1 METKPIKAIIVDDS
15 MLFREVLSKMVA
27 EDDEIDVV
35 STASDPF
42 DARDKIIATRPN
54 VMTLDVE
61 MPKMDGIK
69 FLKKLMPQYPVPT
82 IVITA
87 LPINA
92 FEALESGAVDFIK
105 KPLIKGP
112 DDLKNFAIELRE
124 KIRIARK
131 AKVIV
136 KKPQI
141 KQEEKTYTAV
151 MQTDVDIIAIG
162 ASTGGPEAIQTVIE
176 NLPEDCPP
184 VVITQHMPPKFTEMF
199 AQRLDRVSKISVK
212 EAEDGD
218 RLCSGM
224 AVVAAGDFH
233 LKIKK
238 DAQGYYVSSQKGE
251 KVSGHCPSVDV
262 LFESVAE
269 CAKDKAVG
277 VILTGMG
284 ADGAEG
290 MLKMRKAGAHTIGQN
305 NETCVVYGMPKVAFT
320 KGAVCEQ
327 SPLEKIDDLI
337 YNRLK
342 KV

>member
-1 METKPIKAIIVDDS
+1 MGTKPIKAIIVDDS

-27 EDDEIDVV
+27 EDEEIDVV

-131 AKVIV
+131 TKVIV
-136 KKPQI
+136 KKPQV
-141 KQEEKTYTAV
+141 KQEEKEYKAV
-151 MQTDVDIIAIG
+151 VKTDVDLIAIG

-218 RLCSGM
+218 RLHSGM

-233 LKIKK
+233 LRIKK
-238 DAQGYYVSSQKGE
+238 DAQGYYVSSEKGD

-262 LFESVAE
+262 LFKSVAE

-290 MLKMRKAGAHTIGQN
+290 MLQMRNAGAHTIGQN

-327 SPLEKIDDLI
+327 APLDKIDDLI

-342 KV
+342 KE

>member
-1 METKPIKAIIVDDS
+1 MGTKPIKAIIVDDS

-27 EDDEIDVV
+27 EDEEIDVV

-136 KKPQI
+136 KKPQV
-141 KQEEKTYTAV
+141 KQEEKEYKAV
-151 MQTDVDIIAIG
+151 VKTDVDLIAIG

-184 VVITQHMPPKFTEMF
+184 VVITQHMPHKFTEMF

-218 RLCSGM
+218 RLHSGM

-233 LKIKK
+233 LRIKK
-238 DAQGYYVSSQKGE
+238 DAQGYYVSSEKGD

-262 LFESVAE
+262 LFKSVAE

-290 MLKMRKAGAHTIGQN
+290 MLQMRNAGAHTIGQN

-327 SPLEKIDDLI
+327 APLDKIDDLI

-342 KV
+342 KE